1 MTRKP
6 KSEYSI
12 QTVLNALRLL
22 EAFDGRERL
31 GVTDLSRHLGLH
43 KNNVFRLL
51 ATLEQA
57 GYIQQCEDDRYRLGV
72 RCVELGHRY
81 ANGQPLLL
89 RGRPL
94 LAALCREVRETVHL
108 AELEGFDVVH
118 LDGEKPDQVLYAHVR
133 TGWRLPV
140 HCTALGKVL
149 VGCSEERRLAYDREV
164 LSAQGGLEAQTRNTV
179 VDRDKL
185 VEHLATVAVQGW
197 AVDEQEYADG
207 VSCAAAP
214 VLDGAGKVVAAF
226 SVSGP
231 SSRLDAEAL
240 AQRIV
245 PAVVRTAEALQRQ
258 IA

>member
-6 KSEYSI
+6 KIEYSI
-12 QTVLNALRLL
+12 QTVLNAMRLL

-31 GVTDLSRHLGLH
+31 GVTDLSRFLGLH

-51 ATLEQA
+51 ATMEQA
-57 GYIQQCEDDRYRLGV
+57 GYIEQCEDDRYRLGV

-81 ANGQPLLL
+81 ANGQPLLR

-94 LAALCREVRETVHL
+94 LAALCREVEETVHL
-108 AELEGFDVVH
+108 AELSGFDVVH
-118 LDGEKPDQVLYAHVR
+118 LDGERPDQVLYAHVR

-140 HCTALGKVL
+140 HCSALGKVL

-164 LSAQGGLEAQTRNTV
+164 LSGAGALPGRTRATI

-185 VEHLATVAVQGW
+185 IEHLGTVANQGF
-197 AVDEQEYADG
+197 AVDVEEFADG
-207 VSCAAAP
+207 MACAAAP
-214 VLDGAGKVVAAF
+214 VVDGAGRVVAAF

-231 SSRLDAEAL
+231 TTRLDAEAL
-240 AQRIV
+240 AKRIV

-258 IA
+258 IV